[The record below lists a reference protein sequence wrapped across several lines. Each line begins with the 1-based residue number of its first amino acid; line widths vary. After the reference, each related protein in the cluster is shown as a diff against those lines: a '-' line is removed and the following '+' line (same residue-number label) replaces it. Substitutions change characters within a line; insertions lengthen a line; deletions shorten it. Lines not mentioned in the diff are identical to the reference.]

1 MGSQPGVSEPLRV
14 AVNAA
19 FLAVPQPDG
28 IPRASFWLIRE
39 LVRRSAGEVEWL
51 LLTPALAWH
60 DAAAELR
67 SLPNC
72 RVLKTPLMAARPV
85 QIGWRLL
92 VLPAL
97 AWKHGAHVLFNP
109 FGNGPLWLPPGLP
122 LAIVN
127 HDVSWLDLPG
137 VYSRGYRTFQP
148 LIQRRALQLATQ
160 VLAVSGYT
168 ADQLVTRLGLR
179 RERVTVAYNGVD
191 PRITREAAS
200 PHEEATDPSGAD
212 VPLPAGLTDGPIFLF
227 VGSLLPRKN
236 LSRVLDAFALLRA
249 EHASDVQLA
258 VVGAKRSFGADG
270 GEMER
275 ADLAGVHFL
284 GYLDDATLGAL
295 YRRAVCLVCPSLY
308 EGFGLPVVEAMAL
321 GAPVITS
328 TVTALPEVAG
338 DAALLVDP
346 YDVDAIRT
354 AMLRLLQDDG
364 LRADL
369 RARGRRRAAEF
380 TWERAADT
388 VLAVLKRA
396 AGINALEKLPA

>member
-1 MGSQPGVSEPLRV
+1 VSEHLRV

-60 DAAAELR
+60 DAVAELR

-72 RVLKTPLMAARPV
+72 QVLQTPLMGARPA
-85 QIGWRLL
+85 QIGWRLA
-92 VLPAL
+92 VLPLL

-122 LAIVN
+122 LVIVN
-127 HDVSWLDLPG
+127 HDVSWIDLPG
-137 VYSRGYRTFQP
+137 VYSAGYRTFQP
-148 LIQRRALQLATQ
+148 LIQRRAIQLAQQ
-160 VLAVSGYT
+160 VIAVSGYT
-168 ADQLVTRLGLR
+168 ADQLVTRLGLGR
-179 RERVTVAYNGVD
+179 DRVTVAYNGVD
-191 PRITREAAS
+191 PRITRQ
-200 PHEEATDPSGAD
+200 ATAPGSAD
-212 VPLPAGLTDGPIFLF
+212 APLPAGLTDGPIFLF

-249 EHASDVQLA
+249 EHAPDAQLV
-258 VVGAKRSFGADG
+258 VVGVKRSFGADG

-275 ADLAGVHFL
+275 TDLAGVHFL

-295 YRRAVCLVCPSLY
+295 YRRAVCLVFPSLY

-369 RARGRRRAAEF
+369 RARGRRRAADF
-380 TWERAADT
+380 TWERAAET

-396 AGINALEKLPA
+396 AGIRAPVRLPA